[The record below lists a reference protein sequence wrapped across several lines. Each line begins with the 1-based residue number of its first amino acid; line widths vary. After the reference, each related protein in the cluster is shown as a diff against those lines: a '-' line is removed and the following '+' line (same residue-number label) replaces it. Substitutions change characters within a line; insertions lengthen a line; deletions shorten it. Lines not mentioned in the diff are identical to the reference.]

1 MDRPDWLPRVITVP
15 RPSTRRRGY
24 LPLWIMGT
32 GCFVAIWGGW
42 VDLGTLTGFGPVELF
57 PGIWPAFKP
66 NTAIV
71 LPLTMEVY
79 GSYALSWWVTP
90 GITKAAKNFA
100 MASAIGALVL
110 GMLAQAG
117 AHLLEAQVKAHPG
130 WQVPWS
136 ITMVVA
142 WVPVV
147 VFGLGAFLRVMT
159 RDVTDVPA
167 AAPEVVH
174 EPEPLPEVVHEPEP
188 DVQPAGGLGWPGD
201 RGTEPVPVRPH
212 AVPDPAPPRQRQPLP
227 VGAELRRVVSEMGRN
242 EMWRTYDISKGKA
255 DELKRQLAEGTLV
268 TSESESSEEVA

>member
-1 MDRPDWLPRVITVP
+1 MITVP
-15 RPSTRRRGY
+15 RASTRRRGY

-159 RDVTDVPA
+159 REVAEAQPA
-167 AAPEVVH
+167 SPAV
-174 EPEPLPEVVHEPEP
+174 LPEVVHEPAPLPVQEP
-188 DVQPAGGLGWPGD
+188 AGAEPGVQPEAGLGWPGD
-201 RGTEPVPVRPH
+201 REPVRPH
-212 AVPDPAPPRQRQPLP
+212 AVPDPPPQRQKLPLP
-227 VGAELRRVVSEMGRN
+227 VGEELRRAVSEMSRN

-255 DELKRQLAEGTLV
+255 DELKRQLADGTLV
-268 TSESESSEEVA
+268 TSEDESSENVA

>member
-1 MDRPDWLPRVITVP
+1 MNRPDWLPRVITVP
-15 RPSTRRRGY
+15 RASTRRRGY

-159 RDVTDVPA
+159 REVAEAEPAVPA
-167 AAPEVVH
+167 V
-174 EPEPLPEVVHEPEP
+174 LPEVVHEEPLPEP
-188 DVQPAGGLGWPGD
+188 VLGPHPEPAPE
-201 RGTEPVPVRPH
+201 TPPP
-212 AVPDPAPPRQRQPLP
+212 PAPPRLLPPPPADEDDPRLPLP
-227 VGAELRRVVSEMGRN
+227 DDPGELRRLVLGTPGNQLSRTHRITRYRHGQLKTQFLN
-242 EMWRTYDISKGKA
+242 EGVR
-255 DELKRQLAEGTLV
+255 
-268 TSESESSEEVA
+268 VA